1 MTTGIDM
8 LIVSFG
14 LLALLLIW
22 TYADWRERDR
32 CRRLQRRAHLNVG
45 RGQRR

>member
-1 MTTGIDM
+1 MPNGIDVLVTVGA
-8 LIVSFG
+8 LIAI
-14 LLALLLIW
+14 LAIW